1 MGTVDKP
8 NLVAS
13 DVDGTLL
20 DPLEQ
25 VTPRTAAVIAE
36 VVASGTPFVL
46 VTGRPPRWVRPVAR
60 IAGLT
65 GFAVCANGAAVYDL
79 AEDRVVSAHDLDPMA
94 LHDVTHALRALL
106 PDIHVAAERTPWGPD
121 SPAPFATEPGFR
133 NPWGH
138 PTGIDAATMDAENN
152 EVPTAEV
159 LGHPATKLLVR
170 HRELS
175 SGELAEAAASVLN
188 GAGLEVTFSTNKGLI
203 ELSAAGVTKATGLA
217 EVCERLDVAA
227 GRVVAFG
234 DMPNDLEMLRWSGH
248 GVAMANAHADVLAA
262 ADEVTA
268 PNSEDGVAQ
277 VLERWF

>member
-1 MGTVDKP
+1 MGIVDRPK
-8 NLVAS
+8 LVAS

-25 VTPRTAAVIAE
+25 VSPRTAAAIAE
-36 VVASGTPFVL
+36 VLASGTPFVL
-46 VTGRPPRWVRPVAR
+46 VTGRPPRWVTPVAR
-60 IAGLT
+60 AAGLF
-65 GFAVCANGAAVYDL
+65 GYAVCTNGAAVIDL
-79 AEDRVVSAHDLDPMA
+79 AAERVVSARDLDPMQ
-94 LHDVTHALRALL
+94 LHDVTHALRGLL
-106 PDIHVAAERTPWGPD
+106 PDIRVAAERTPWGAD
-121 SPAPFATEPGFR
+121 APAPFATEPGFR
-133 NPWGH
+133 NPWGN
-138 PTGIDAATMDAENN
+138 PTGMDAENN

-159 LGHPATKLLVR
+159 LGHPATKLLIR

-175 SGELAEAAASVLN
+175 SDALARAAETVLN
-188 GAGLEVTFSTNKGLI
+188 GAGLEVTYSTNRGLI

-217 EVCERLDVAA
+217 EVCALLDVPAE
-227 GRVVAFG
+227 RVVAFG

-248 GVAMANAHADVLAA
+248 GVAMANAHADVLAV